1 MSALLV
7 WYLLELLLLIR
18 RSSCPRRRSDI
29 VHAGWLGWSPLSRI
43 VEAHLAEIE
52 RVYTVLAL
60 TVRGLVRSIVLSCTC
75 STLNEVDLDARNTG
89 QLRLTSLRIRRTVP
103 IWLRRK
109 LVPSRLALNP
119 TGQRPFAQLV
129 QTPVARRARK
139 LLARSIPVVTR
150 RARGRR
156 WYVRLLV
163 DSCRHRSRRRQ
174 WHCCQKGDLA
184 KMQYSRFQPGG
195 EALKASGQF
204 YEATML
210 YVHSC

>member
-1 MSALLV
+1 MLHRDV
-7 WYLLELLLLIR
+7 
-18 RSSCPRRRSDI
+18 
-29 VHAGWLGWSPLSRI
+29 VHLQYAQSGRFGR
-43 VEAHLAEIE
+43 AKY
-52 RVYTVLAL
+52 RTV
-60 TVRGLVRSIVLSCTC
+60 
-75 STLNEVDLDARNTG
+75 
-89 QLRLTSLRIRRTVP
+89 RLTSLCIRRNVA
-103 IWLRRK
+103 IWLRCK
-109 LVPSRLALNP
+109 LVPSRLALDSP
-119 TGQRPFAQLV
+119 RQRAFAQLV

-195 EALKASGQF
+195 EAVKTSSQF
-204 YEATML
+204 NKATML